1 MKPDRNAQSK
11 ELPNRRSIRL
21 KGYDYSRNG
30 FYFITIT
37 TNKMRH
43 LFGEIKNA
51 KLISFPHEPD
61 KMIEKLLLKIEEK
74 FENTKI
80 EPYIIMPNHIHF
92 ILQIENF
99 PAFDKTKLGEMI
111 GWFKTMTTNEY
122 INCVKSGL
130 FKPFYKRLWLRN
142 YYEHIIR
149 DVDEHS
155 RIWDYIE
162 NNPQKWEE
170 KSRKKKHAFSS

>member
-1 MKPDRNAQSK
+1 MNSDRDAQSK
-11 ELPNRRSIRL
+11 ELPNRRSIRI

-43 LFGEIKNA
+43 LFGEIKHA
-51 KLISFPHEPD
+51 KLLSFPHEPD
-61 KMIEKLLLKIEEK
+61 KMIERWLLKIEDK

-92 ILQIENF
+92 ILQIANEHS
-99 PAFDKTKLGEMI
+99 FDKPYLGQII
-111 GWFKTMTTNEY
+111 GWFKSMTTNEY
-122 INCVKSGL
+122 IRGVDAGW

-149 DVDEHS
+149 DIDDHA
-155 RIWDYIE
+155 RIWQYIE
-162 NNPQKWEE
+162 NNPAKWEE
-170 KSRKKKHAFSS
+170 KKNTRGRKHNG

>member
-1 MKPDRNAQSK
+1 
-11 ELPNRRSIRL
+11 
-21 KGYDYSRNG
+21 
-30 FYFITIT
+30 
-37 TNKMRH
+37 
-43 LFGEIKNA
+43 
-51 KLISFPHEPD
+51 
-61 KMIEKLLLKIEEK
+61 MIEKWLLKIEEK

-80 EPYIIMPNHIHF
+80 EPYIILPNHIHF

-122 INCVKSGL
+122 IECVKAGL
-130 FKPFYKRLWLRN
+130 FRPFYKRLWLRN

-149 DVDEHS
+149 NVDEHS

-162 NNPQKWEE
+162 NNPQKWEDRR
-170 KSRKKKHAFSS
+170 SVRS